1 MYNYISIKTINNY
14 KLGDNKMFVLGFMR
28 GAILGFSMGLVS
40 NLIIKK
46 ICKKKLSRNNVNNN
60 KS

>member
-40 NLIIKK
+40 NLIIKV
-46 ICKKKLSRNNVNNN
+46 CKKKLSRNNVNNN
-60 KS
+60 ES